1 MTPFRNAPPVTDT
14 FIRSHDQPGRMRV
27 RDWQDIVSDVVESDA
42 DPEGWRAVAGD
53 RERGLGEDMY
63 LGHPSAGVFLLKTYT
78 KNPFEV
84 KGVGTQVARNVDDEI
99 GSYLPDRDSGGRF
112 GVQQSPKDEEEAERK
127 ARRLEQT
134 LKAHSDAPTTP
145 DDLFADV
152 MDALDSPAHGPIEY
166 ENRSRPE
173 GLADMSSTFEE
184 AEEIL
189 DSELDDIVRDDD
201 VGRSF
206 Q

>member
-1 MTPFRNAPPVTDT
+1 
-14 FIRSHDQPGRMRV
+14 MRV

-53 RERGLGEDMY
+53 RQGGLGEDMY

-84 KGVGTQVARNVDDEI
+84 KGVGTQVARKVDGEI
-99 GSYLPDRDSGGRF
+99 GSHLPDRDSGGRF
-112 GVQQSPKDEEEAERK
+112 GVRQPPEDEGEAEET

-145 DDLFADV
+145 DDLFTDV

-166 ENRSRPE
+166 ENRARPD
-173 GLADMSSTFEE
+173 GLRDMSNTFEE
-184 AEEIL
+184 AEEVL
-189 DSELDDIVRDDD
+189 DAELDEIVHEDD
-201 VGRSF
+201 VSRGFR
-206 Q
+206 